1 MSYPCKGCDGSFARH
16 GDLLQHLRRTTTR
29 PACIQANEVLLSS
42 IRRPIPDE
50 DPQDTVSAKFE
61 GDYFG
66 APEEYGE
73 ADFPF
78 GDDEALAQ
86 DLDEEDDE
94 MDEAVGLDALEPD
107 DGNIPPP
114 TPPSPPQRSR
124 SPEAMDE
131 DPPHTP
137 GPSQREVGQPDDGSD
152 GIGLAAQEHLRN
164 APAHVRR
171 FGGRAGEP
179 TMSPKILVSG
189 YQGYAS
195 RVSGS
200 ADNPYAPF
208 NSRLDWEIARW
219 GKLRGPSSTSLTELL
234 QIQGVAEAL
243 GLSFKTAK
251 QLDEIVDDKI
261 PLRRPVFVRHQVSAQ
276 GEKSDFYARDLIA
289 CIRALYGDAE
299 HARYLV
305 FVPERHYA
313 DEDNTIRLY
322 HDLHT
327 GQWWWQT
334 QKAVEAESPGATII
348 PIIISS
354 DKTQITLF
362 RNKSAYPVYLTIGNL
377 PKSIRRKPSRQG
389 QILLAYLPTT
399 RLDHITNKAARRR
412 VLANLFHACMSFLLE
427 PLKEAGK
434 TGIPMMSGDG
444 VWRRCHPILAVYV
457 GDYPEQCLV
466 AGAYNGDCPVCD
478 CTHDELGTFP
488 CAHEYRDLDL
498 ILDALLHPEAA
509 DFTRKCRDANVKPI
523 QHPFWID
530 LPYTDIYQSITPD
543 VLHQLYQGVFKH
555 LLSWLKDACG
565 AAEIDARASR
575 LPPNHGV
582 RIFWKGITKLARV
595 SGAEHKQISRFLL
608 GLVVDMPLPDPDDRT
623 STARLVRAT
632 RSLLEFL
639 NLAQYPVHTDDTL
652 ASLDAA
658 LASFHE
664 VRDIF
669 VDLGVRSGFDIPKLH
684 FLLHYVRFIKLFG
697 TTDNYNT
704 EATERLHIDFAKDA
718 YRATNHKDE
727 YPQMT
732 KWLERREKLLH
743 HSNYVLWRLQQA
755 EIGPATLSAHQCNR
769 WEPPDLA
776 SPLYIK
782 MTKHPTRKAV
792 PLDEI
797 ISRSHYGATFFIPA
811 FARFVVQHISP
822 ALSLRQIEDR
832 ARFFRFPF
840 SSLPVYHRIK
850 FWNEAIFGTETLD
863 SIHVHPRQ
871 SSTGSED
878 IVIPA
883 RFDTALVDVRP
894 NGENT
899 SADGNLQHGLD
910 GMRIAQVRVVF
921 TIPDRYL
928 DKLFPGMAPADRPP
942 RHLAYVEWFTKFN
955 ATPDRD
961 SKLHKV
967 TWAKQNG
974 ARIASVIP
982 VSALQRSV
990 HLIPKWGGPVPSH
1003 WTSENILDE
1012 CKTFYMNSFKD
1023 SHTYF
1028 NLY

>member
-1 MSYPCKGCDGSFARH
+1 MP
-16 GDLLQHLRRTTTR
+16 
-29 PACIQANEVLLSS
+29 SS
-42 IRRPIPDE
+42 RM
-50 DPQDTVSAKFE
+50 
-61 GDYFG
+61 
-66 APEEYGE
+66 
-73 ADFPF
+73 
-78 GDDEALAQ
+78 L
-86 DLDEEDDE
+86 
-94 MDEAVGLDALEPD
+94 
-107 DGNIPPP
+107 
-114 TPPSPPQRSR
+114 
-124 SPEAMDE
+124 
-131 DPPHTP
+131 
-137 GPSQREVGQPDDGSD
+137 
-152 GIGLAAQEHLRN
+152 
-164 APAHVRR
+164 
-171 FGGRAGEP
+171 
-179 TMSPKILVSG
+179 
-189 YQGYAS
+189 GYAS

-219 GKLRGPSSTSLTELL
+219 GKLRGSSSTSLTELL
-234 QIQGVAEAL
+234 QIPGVAEVL

-251 QLDEIVDDKI
+251 QLDEIVDEKI
-261 PLRRPVFVRHQVSAQ
+261 PLRRPVFIRHQVAAQ

-299 HARYLV
+299 HAHYLV
-305 FVPERHYA
+305 FVPKCHYA
-313 DEDNTIRLY
+313 DEDHTIRLY

-327 GQWWWQT
+327 GKWWWQT
-334 QKAVEAESPGATII
+334 QKAMEEETPGATII

-362 RNKSAYPVYLTIGNL
+362 RNKAAYLVYLTIGNL
-377 PKSIRRKPSRQG
+377 PKSIRRKPSCQG

-399 RLDHITNKAARRR
+399 HLDHITNKAARRR
-412 VLANLFHACMSFLLE
+412 VLANLFHARMSFLLK

-434 TGIPMMSGDG
+434 TGIAMMGGDG
-444 VWRRCHPILAVYV
+444 VWRHCHPILAIYV
-457 GDYPEQCLV
+457 GDYPEQCLI

-478 CTHDELGTFP
+478 CLHDELGMFP
-488 CAHEYRDLDL
+488 SIHEYRDLDA
-498 ILDALLHPEAA
+498 ILEALHHPEAA
-509 DFTRKCRDANVKPI
+509 DFTHKCRDANIKPI
-523 QHPFWID
+523 QC
-530 LPYTDIYQSITPD
+530 
-543 VLHQLYQGVFKH
+543 VFKH

-623 STARLVRAT
+623 STAPLVRAT

-639 NLAQYPVHTDDTL
+639 NIAQYPVHTDDTL
-652 ASLDAA
+652 TSLDAA

-664 VRDIF
+664 ARDIF
-669 VDLGVRSGFDIPKLH
+669 VDLGVCSGFNIPKLH
-684 FLLHYVRFIKLFG
+684 FLLHYVHFIKLFG

-718 YRATNHKDE
+718 YRATNYKDE

-732 KWLERREKLLH
+732 KWLERREKILH

-755 EIGPATLSAHQCNR
+755 EVGPATLSAHQCVR
-769 WEPPDLA
+769 WESPDLA
-776 SPLYIK
+776 CPLHIK
-782 MTKHPTRKAV
+782 MTKHPTCKAI
-792 PLDEI
+792 PLNEI
-797 ISRSHYGATFFIPA
+797 VSCSHYGATFFVPA
-811 FARFVVQHISP
+811 FARFIVQHNNST
-822 ALSLRQIEDR
+822 LSLHQIEDR
-832 ARFFRFPF
+832 ARYFRLPF

-850 FWNEAIFGTETLD
+850 FWNEAIFSSETLD

-871 SSTGSED
+871 SSSSED

-883 RFDTALVDVRP
+883 RFDTALVDSIYSDVWL
-894 NGENT
+894 
-899 SADGNLQHGLD
+899 NLSS

-921 TIPDRYL
+921 TIPDRCL
-928 DKLFPGMAPADRPP
+928 DKLFPGMALADRPP

-955 ATPDRD
+955 SSPDPD

-1003 WTSENILDE
+1003 WTSENIMDE

-1023 SHTYF
+1023 SHTAANQTYYGPQHPEILAQGLPIPLAQIRPSVHAYYIGKRACMD
-1028 NLY
+1028 NSIQI

>member
-1 MSYPCKGCDGSFARH
+1 
-16 GDLLQHLRRTTTR
+16 
-29 PACIQANEVLLSS
+29 
-42 IRRPIPDE
+42 
-50 DPQDTVSAKFE
+50 
-61 GDYFG
+61 
-66 APEEYGE
+66 
-73 ADFPF
+73 
-78 GDDEALAQ
+78 
-86 DLDEEDDE
+86 
-94 MDEAVGLDALEPD
+94 
-107 DGNIPPP
+107 
-114 TPPSPPQRSR
+114 
-124 SPEAMDE
+124 
-131 DPPHTP
+131 
-137 GPSQREVGQPDDGSD
+137 
-152 GIGLAAQEHLRN
+152 
-164 APAHVRR
+164 
-171 FGGRAGEP
+171 
-179 TMSPKILVSG
+179 SG

-219 GKLRGPSSTSLTELL
+219 GKLRGSSSTSLTELL

-243 GLSFKTAK
+243 GLSFKSAK
-251 QLDEIVDDKI
+251 QLDEIVDEKI
-261 PLRRPVFVRHQVSAQ
+261 PLRRPVFVRHQVAAQ

-289 CIRALYGDAE
+289 CVRALYGDAE

-313 DEDNTIRLY
+313 DEDHTIRLY

-327 GQWWWQT
+327 GKWWWQT
-334 QKAVEAESPGATII
+334 QKAVEEETPGATII
-348 PIIISS
+348 SIIISS

-362 RNKSAYPVYLTIGNL
+362 RNKAAYPVYLTIGNL
-377 PKSIRRKPSRQG
+377 PKSVRRKPSRQG

-427 PLKEAGK
+427 PLKVAGK
-434 TGIPMMSGDG
+434 TGIPMMGGDG

-478 CTHDELGTFP
+478 CLHDELGTFP
-488 CAHEYRDLDL
+488 CSHEYRDLDA
-498 ILDALLHPEAA
+498 ILDALRHPKAS
-509 DFTRKCRDANVKPI
+509 DFTQKCRDANVKPI
-523 QHPFWID
+523 QRPFWMG

-595 SGAEHKQISRFLL
+595 SSAEHKQISRFLL
-608 GLVVDMPLPDPDDRT
+608 GLVVDMPLPDPDDHT
-623 STARLVRAT
+623 STAQLVRAT

-639 NLAQYPVHTDDTL
+639 NIAQYPVHTDDTL

-658 LASFHE
+658 LASFHNA
-664 VRDIF
+664 RDIF
-669 VDLGVRSGFDIPKLH
+669 
-684 FLLHYVRFIKLFG
+684 LFG

-732 KWLERREKLLH
+732 KWLERREKILH

-755 EIGPATLSAHQCNR
+755 EVGPATLSAHQCVR

-776 SPLYIK
+776 CPLHIK
-782 MTKHPTRKAV
+782 MTKHPSRKAV

-797 ISRSHYGATFFIPA
+797 ISHSHYGATFFVPA
-811 FARFVVQHISP
+811 FARFIVQHNNP

-832 ARFFRFPF
+832 ARYFRLPF
-840 SSLPVYHRIK
+840 GSLPVYHRIK
-850 FWNEAIFGTETLD
+850 FWNEVIFGPDTLD

-871 SSTGSED
+871 SSSSED

-883 RFDTALVDVRP
+883 RFDTALVDVRRDD
-894 NGENT
+894 EDAL
-899 SADGNLQHGLD
+899 S
-910 GMRIAQVRVVF
+910 MRIAQVRLVF
-921 TIPDRYL
+921 TIPDRCL
-928 DKLFPGMAPADRPP
+928 DKLFPSMAPADQPP

-955 ATPDRD
+955 STPDPD

-982 VSALQRSV
+982 VSALQCSV

-1003 WTSENILDE
+1003 WTSENILDQ
-1012 CKTFYMNSFKD
+1012 CNTFYMNSFKD